1 MGRAGNRCERRQGFL
16 ISGAAA
22 TFDTPAASADRIQP
36 AVLATMKAA
45 FAQVENVASAIRE
58 RDEQSSASPREANP
72 TPAPF
77 VAGIP
82 RLRVRPGTLWRD
94 WQPLYVVRHDKIDN
108 IY

>member
-1 MGRAGNRCERRQGFL
+1 L
-16 ISGAAA
+16 ISGATT
-22 TFDTPAASADRIQP
+22 TFDPPAASADRIQP

-94 WQPLYVVRHDKIDN
+94 WQPCMSSDMTKSTISIDRGDLPHVK
-108 IY
+108 